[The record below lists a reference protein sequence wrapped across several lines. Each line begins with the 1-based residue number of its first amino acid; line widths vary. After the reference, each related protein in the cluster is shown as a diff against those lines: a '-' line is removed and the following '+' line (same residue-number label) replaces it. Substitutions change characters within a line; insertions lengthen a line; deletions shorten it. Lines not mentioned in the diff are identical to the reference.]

1 MSKTEP
7 TSSSVQHG
15 IVASS
20 LPSSVRCTF
29 LGSLSSRRGRDILS
43 QLCLQIAQRSNLR
56 HHFVERK
63 DMDKINRQFFDKS
76 MKKAVNRSRLV
87 TLQQQQSPYDQSQP
101 FEMKVFYV
109 RDQLERISNEQ
120 VHQHF
125 IFVDYKTIPRFSF
138 FLSIRKSM
146 TICHAI

>member
-7 TSSSVQHG
+7 TNSSVQHDT
-15 IVASS
+15 ATSS
-20 LPSSVRCTF
+20 LPSSVSCTF

-76 MKKAVNRSRLV
+76 MKKMVNRSRLV
-87 TLQQQQSPYDQSQP
+87 NLKQQQSPYDQSQP

-120 VHQHF
+120 VHQHL
-125 IFVDYKTIPRFSF
+125 IFVDYKTIPRFF
-138 FLSIRKSM
+138 FLISIRKLM
-146 TICHAI
+146 MICHAI